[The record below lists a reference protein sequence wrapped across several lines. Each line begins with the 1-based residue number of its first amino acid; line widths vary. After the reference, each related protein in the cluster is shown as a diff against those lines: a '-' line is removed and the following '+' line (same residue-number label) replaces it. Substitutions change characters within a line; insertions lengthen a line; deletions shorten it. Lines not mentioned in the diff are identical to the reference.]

1 MQELLL
7 ATNNEGKIKELWALL
22 EDLDLRLRTPRDM
35 DLQVEVNEVGDDYA
49 LNAGLKARA
58 FSKASGMWCLADDS
72 GLEVDVLGGLPG
84 LHSARLIGPDR
95 SDRDRRQ
102 HLLLLL
108 ASHPRPWTARFRS
121 VVALAN
127 PSGEIEL
134 AEGECLGEVIPEERG
149 TMGFGYDAIFL
160 LQGIGRTMAEL
171 DLETKNRL
179 SHRARSIRAI
189 LPRLRLRLG
198 LNP

>member
-22 EDLDLRLRTPRDM
+22 EGLDLRLRTPRDM
-35 DLQVEVNEVGDDYA
+35 DLHVEVNEVGDDYA
-49 LNAGLKARA
+49 VNASLKARA

-127 PSGEIEL
+127 PSGDIEL

-179 SHRARSIRAI
+179 SHRARSIQAI
-189 LPRLRLRLG
+189 LPRLCLRLG

>member
-22 EDLDLRLRTPRDM
+22 EDPDLRLRTPQDM

-49 LNAGLKARA
+49 FNASLKARA

-84 LHSARLIGPDR
+84 LHSARLIGLDR

-127 PSGEIEL
+127 PSGDIEL